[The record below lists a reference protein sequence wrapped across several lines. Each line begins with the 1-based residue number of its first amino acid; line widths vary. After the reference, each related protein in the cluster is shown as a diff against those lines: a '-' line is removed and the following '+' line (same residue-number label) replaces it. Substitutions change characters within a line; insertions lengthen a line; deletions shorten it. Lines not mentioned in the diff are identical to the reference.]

1 MSVKIFT
8 KARGLVSWSEMAM
21 EILSVITRVKNGIML
36 TPISN
41 RYRDKPLR
49 WDWACA
55 NGKWNDALL
64 KYPKFK
70 TYLFR

>member
-1 MSVKIFT
+1 
-8 KARGLVSWSEMAM
+8 
-21 EILSVITRVKNGIML
+21 ML
-36 TPISN
+36 TTISN